1 MVTLAISLRTSLS
14 AHGFT
19 LNMPHLIRYNSG
31 MSYKKYQPDFHH
43 TYAFGFFPSLEALHH
58 APKRCLAVLYDA
70 RARKSE
76 ALSKIEV
83 LCSAHAIP
91 FVLDD
96 KTVSRLA
103 PSDNTFVITV
113 IEKTHTPLGAD
124 DNHLVLVSPSDMGNL
139 GTIFRTALGFGMR
152 HIALIQ
158 PCADEADPRV
168 IRASMG
174 AVFRLQIQKFAS
186 YTEYADQFPHHHSY
200 PMMTDGAIPLA
211 SVSFTPPYRLI
222 FGNESSGLPANFAHI
237 GQSVVIPHSDAID
250 SLNLAIAVG
259 VVLYVACGKPR
270 P

>member
-1 MVTLAISLRTSLS
+1 MLY
-14 AHGFT
+14 
-19 LNMPHLIRYNSG
+19 NMH
-31 MSYKKYQPDFHH
+31 MSYKKYHPNSDY

-58 APKRCLAVLYDA
+58 APHRCLAVLYDM
-70 RARKSE
+70 RAQKSE
-76 ALSKIEV
+76 ALGTIEA

-91 FVLDD
+91 FLADD

-113 IEKTHTPLGAD
+113 IKKTHTLLSAG

-139 GTIFRTALGFGMR
+139 GTIFRTALGFDMR

-174 AVFRLQIQKFAS
+174 AVFRLNIQKFVT
-186 YTEYADQFPHHHSY
+186 YEHYADQFPHHHAY

-211 SVSFTPPYRLI
+211 DVHFSPPYRLI
-222 FGNESSGLPANFAHI
+222 FGNESAGLPPNFAQM
-237 GQSVVIPHSDAID
+237 GQSVVIPHSDSID

-259 VVLYVACGKPR
+259 VVLYVAGGKA
-270 P
+270 